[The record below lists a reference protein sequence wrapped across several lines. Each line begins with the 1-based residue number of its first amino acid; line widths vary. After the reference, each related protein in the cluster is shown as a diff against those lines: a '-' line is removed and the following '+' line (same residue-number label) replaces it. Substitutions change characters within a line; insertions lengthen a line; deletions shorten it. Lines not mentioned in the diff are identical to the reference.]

1 MQLLDNNKI
10 SNIHFIGINGSSMS
24 GLAEILIGL
33 GYFVTGSDIEETKK
47 VDYLRSLGAIIH
59 VPQDEKKIGHP
70 DLIVY
75 TAAISKDNCEFIYAK
90 EQHIELMNRKDLLA
104 KLMVQFKYG
113 IGVSGTHGKTT
124 TTTFVAYL
132 LEKCGFDPTIHIG
145 GEAKFLNSNV
155 KVGNSE
161 YFVTEADEFT
171 DSFLALSPYIGIILN
186 IEHDHVDYF
195 PKFEDMKRS
204 FLAYAKLI
212 HKDGYLIVCDDDEN
226 IHYLYEKVD
235 CKLLKYGL
243 NNKKLDYTAMDLSF
257 NELGYPSF
265 TLIIQG
271 KEMGQV
277 TLGMPGKHNVLNVL
291 SAIATCHVLEGDI
304 KKILKALVTLSG
316 AKRRLD
322 VRADINGIKVI
333 ADYAH
338 HPTEIKVTLETV
350 SNMAHNEIYAIF
362 EPHTFS
368 RVRYL
373 YDDFVTCFSQA
384 DHVILAPVYNDREK
398 EDPINNSMNLAKDI
412 KKSGKDAIYLT
423 SYDDIRNHLIK
434 VMKPGDIIMIL
445 GSKFIEGVANQLGDY
460 LRNQSLL

>member
-1 MQLLDNNKI
+1 MQLLDNNTI
-10 SNIHFIGINGSSMS
+10 SHIHFIGINGSSMS
-24 GLAEILIGL
+24 GLAEIMIGL
-33 GYFVTGSDIEETKK
+33 GYFVTGSDIEQTKK
-47 VDYLRSLGAIIH
+47 VDYLRSLGSLIH
-59 VPQDEKKIGHP
+59 IPQDEKKVGHP

-75 TAAISKDNCEFIYAK
+75 TAAISRDNCEFLYAK
-90 EQHIELMNRKDLLA
+90 KQNIPLMNRKDLLA
-104 KLMVQFKYG
+104 KLMAQFKYG
-113 IGVSGTHGKTT
+113 IGVAGTHGKTT

-132 LEKCGFDPTIHIG
+132 MEQCGFDPTIHIG
-145 GEAKFLNSNV
+145 GEAIFLDSNV

-195 PKFEDMKRS
+195 PQFEDMKKS
-204 FLAYAKLI
+204 FLAYAKRI

-226 IHYLYEKVD
+226 SHYLYDSVD

-243 NNKKLDYTAMDLSF
+243 NNSKLDYAAMDLSF
-257 NELGYPSF
+257 NDLGYPSF
-265 TLIIQG
+265 TLFISGEKIG
-271 KEMGQV
+271 KV
-277 TLGMPGKHNVLNVL
+277 TLGMPGRHNVLNVL
-291 SAIATCHVLEGDI
+291 SAIATCHVLGGNI
-304 KKILKALVTLSG
+304 NQIMKALITLSG

-350 SNMAHNEIYAIF
+350 NNMAHNEIYAIF
-362 EPHTFS
+362 EPHTYS
-368 RVRYL
+368 RVKYL
-373 YDDFVTCFSQA
+373 YNDFITCFEYA

-398 EDPINNSMNLAKDI
+398 EDPINNSKNLTRDI
-412 KKSGKDAIYLT
+412 KKTGKDVIYLT
-423 SYDDIRNHLIK
+423 SYDDIRDYLIK
-434 VMKPGDIIMIL
+434 KMQPGDIIMIL
-445 GSKFIEGVANQLGDY
+445 GSKYIEGVANQLGDY